1 MDSEEREVF
10 PLTPTEAIYRCRV
23 QIRGL
28 VFPDA
33 PAPKL
38 KTEDIVTV
46 MELMRFGFVY
56 SRRFKQYF
64 LFIDAYSAE
73 DIEQDDID
81 SRYSVMELY
90 VIRGDQPI
98 FLDKFNIVL
107 NAPVV
112 SSPSSQWHT
121 FADELSFHGNEGT
134 YNKFLESEWQVFVK
148 ENDVVCM
155 S

>member
-46 MELMRFGFVY
+46 MELQRFP
-56 SRRFKQYF
+56 K
-64 LFIDAYSAE
+64 
-73 DIEQDDID
+73 
-81 SRYSVMELY
+81 
-90 VIRGDQPI
+90 
-98 FLDKFNIVL
+98 
-107 NAPVV
+107 
-112 SSPSSQWHT
+112 
-121 FADELSFHGNEGT
+121 
-134 YNKFLESEWQVFVK
+134 
-148 ENDVVCM
+148 
-155 S
+155 